1 MIKRGTVVKRTT
13 GNEKYMHL
21 ELTVP
26 HYYQPLKT

>member
-1 MIKRGTVVKRTT
+1 MIKKTVMKRTT
-13 GNEKYMHL
+13 ENEKYLHL